1 MAALGQC
8 VLVCDCVCVCVG
20 GCLIV
25 LRVINCC
32 DSRNVCVTSAPRL
45 ESISCLFWVSLAGYH
60 SQTHTH
66 TRTYIHTQINAYTYS
81 HTHIYSAET
90 RQLSTTL
97 GACVL
102 ATCVS
107 GHRSCALGLLC
118 MCAYVFVCVFLQYS
132 CEKEEH
138 VWMVGLNNT
147 YAWYFIHKGY
157 TAIIMLTSSSSG
169 ILREH
174 DVRNYSYHNLCYKP
188 NIEKYYTFVM
198 CHNGFSICCGS
209 KGLNSF
215 FFFFFFKST
224 HHTFCI
230 FPPFNKQEL
239 CFDWSDNCTTV

>member
-138 VWMVGLNNT
+138 VWMVGLYNT

-174 DVRNYSYHNLCYKP
+174 DVRNYSYHNLLQTQHRKILHICYVPQWIFNMLWIQRLK
-188 NIEKYYTFVM
+188 
-198 CHNGFSICCGS
+198 
-209 KGLNSF
+209 LF
-215 FFFFFFKST
+215 FFFFFF
-224 HHTFCI
+224 F
-230 FPPFNKQEL
+230 
-239 CFDWSDNCTTV
+239 